1 MTMTKSL
8 SAKKREGTGKGVAR
22 KMRQD
27 GRVPAVVYGKDMES
41 EHVSLDAR
49 EALHLF
55 ETISVD
61 NTIVQ
66 LEVEGGSAH
75 QTLVREIQAHPVR
88 RELIHVDFLR
98 VQAGVM
104 VELDIPVHL
113 EGTPVGVKQHG
124 GVLDHMIHELP
135 VRCIPSN
142 IPDSFVVDV
151 SGLDINDAIH
161 VYDLELGEGVEVT
174 IDADRTVCAVS
185 VPKTPTLDAEDAE
198 AEAEAALEAELIGE
212 EGEGDE
218 GADGGDGEGG
228 ED

>member
-8 SAKKREGTGKGVAR
+8 SAQKREGTGKGVAR
-22 KMRQD
+22 KMRQE

-41 EHVSLDAR
+41 EHLSLDAR

-55 ETISVD
+55 ETISVE
-61 NTIVQ
+61 NTIVE
-66 LEVEGGSAH
+66 LKVEGGSAH

-98 VQAGVM
+98 VQEGVM
-104 VELDIPVHL
+104 VELEIPVHL

-124 GVLDHMIHELP
+124 GVLDHIIHELP
-135 VRCIPSN
+135 VRCIPSK
-142 IPDSFVVDV
+142 IPDSFTIDV
-151 SGLDINDAIH
+151 SGLDVNDSVH
-161 VYDLELGEGVEVT
+161 VYDLDLGEGVEVT
-174 IDADRTVCAVS
+174 IDPERTICSVS

-198 AEAEAALEAELIGE
+198 AAAEAALEADLVGE
-212 EGEGDE
+212 EGEGGE
-218 GADGGDGEGG
+218 DGDDEGG